1 MELDQNTP
9 VFIES
14 VPGKIFSIRGYD
26 ATTNLV
32 SVQSLDLSETHK
44 VLVSEIV
51 PLDSGVATSAFEASL
66 ELRKQQDLLS
76 SEDETR
82 IANEDDGDE
91 VTEAQRITKII
102 IKFQDKEID
111 LETALADAKMAFSTF
126 KKRRKLYNE
135 DPRWESQLPRKSG
148 RRPGEGTI
156 SPEVDVIIAKAFGT
170 HYTGYGAN
178 YQLVYDEVVTRCD
191 EKGLKLPSQTTM
203 WRRLN
208 AISEKSKIKA
218 RLGPDI
224 ANKQLSAFPAID
236 HISPMKWL
244 HVDHTPTDIVLVHED
259 TREPLGRAWLTVV
272 SNPYFNAVMGFSLS
286 YNPPNRASVAA
297 AIYHA
302 IMPKAKFMAELGLS
316 NYSWPM
322 YGTGEGYI
330 VDGGSDL
337 NAGDV
342 RKACDLYGIAHQRR
356 MRPQSGGSV
365 ENDLGVINR
374 FCLQTLDGST
384 GSAPIKSPDFDPETA
399 ARYSI
404 KEITKIVTIDICK
417 NHNTGGEGG
426 LTPNMRWDKVYGFH
440 DGVLKLPPI
449 MNDPLGFMIEMLP
462 SSSVH
467 VRSAGIVTRGIPYE
481 HGPYFNK
488 IGSKVFIKID
498 INNLHRIWV
507 KHDGKWKPLRTL
519 RPSKTPRTLMEYK
532 IQQKQGLQRGQL
544 TKEGMELHREFNKAT
559 GRDKETS
566 RSILRAQESAAQAA
580 WVGAFKETA
589 EDVVLAGS
597 QGSVTPPSK
606 TSTTAPPSS
615 SRRVVRAF
623 TGDDDL

>member
-1 MELDQNTP
+1 MEFDQNTP

-14 VPGKIFSIRGYD
+14 VPGKVFSIRGYD

-32 SVQSLDLSETHK
+32 SVQSLDLAETHS
-44 VLVSEIV
+44 VPVSEIV
-51 PLDSGVATSAFEASL
+51 PFDSGIATSLFEASL
-66 ELRKQQDLLS
+66 QLRKQQDILN

-82 IANEDDGDE
+82 IANEYDSDE
-91 VTEAQRITKII
+91 VSEAQKITSII
-102 IKFQDKEID
+102 VKFQAKKID
-111 LETALADAKMAFSTF
+111 LETALAEAGMAFSTF

-135 DPRWESQLPRKSG
+135 DPRWQSQLPRKSG
-148 RRPGEGTI
+148 RRLGEGTI
-156 SPEVDVIIAKAFGT
+156 RPEIEIIIAEAFDS

-191 EKGLKLPSQTTM
+191 EKGLKSPSQTTM
-203 WRRLN
+203 WRRLS
-208 AISEKSKIKA
+208 AISEKIKVKEQ
-218 RLGPDI
+218 LGPDI
-224 ANKQLSAFPAID
+224 ANKRFRAFPAID

-272 SNPYFNAVMGFSLS
+272 SNPFFNAVMGFSIS
-286 YNPPNRASVAA
+286 YNAPNRASVAA
-297 AIYHA
+297 AIHHA
-302 IMPKAKFMAELGLS
+302 MMPKARFMTELGLS

-322 YGTGEGYI
+322 HGTGEGYI

-337 NAGDV
+337 NAKTV
-342 RKACDLYGIAHQRR
+342 RKAFDLYGIHHERR
-356 MRPQSGGSV
+356 MRPQSGGAV
-365 ENDLGVINR
+365 ENDQGVINR
-374 FCLQTLDGST
+374 FCLQTLAGST
-384 GSAPIKSPDFDPETA
+384 GSAPLKSPDFDPETA

-404 KEITKIVTIDICK
+404 KEITKIVAIDICK

-426 LTPNMRWDKVYGFH
+426 LTANMRWDKVYGFH
-440 DGVLKLPPI
+440 DGVLKLPPV

-462 SSSVH
+462 SSRVT
-467 VRSAGIVTRGIPYE
+467 VRPAGIVTRYIPYE

-488 IGSKVFIKID
+488 IGSVVSIKID

-519 RPSKTPRTLMEYK
+519 RPSKTPRTLLEYK

-544 TKEGMELHREFNKAT
+544 TQEGMALHREFNKAT
-559 GRDKETS
+559 GRDKETT
-566 RSILRAQESAAQAA
+566 RSVLRAQESAAQAE
-580 WVGAFKETA
+580 WIGPFKDMDGDRAPT
-589 EDVVLAGS
+589 GS
-597 QGSVTPPSK
+597 QEGVTSSSK
-606 TSTTAPPSS
+606 TSTTASPS